1 MSDLLRSYRSLPT
14 GQKVVVGGLVLV
26 AAVVVLVNVPGI
38 LSALAVAGLVLLA
51 IAVLLAVVGVC
62 ALPFA
67 GIGLAFYGLG
77 KALRPNPPQAAG
89 PPPRPA
95 ARRPLESPSELP
107 SEIAAQVAR
116 VRDRAAAL
124 RSPDQVAFLSVEDQQ
139 HIDRTLNEYLP
150 NCLATFQ
157 ALPMGSAD
165 WPAEPGGETAGQLVT
180 RQLRLLEESL
190 ERIGKT
196 VFQAG
201 AAQLVAQQRF
211 LEERLRP
218 DPRGDLDL

>member
-14 GQKVVVGGLVLV
+14 GQRVVVGGLVLV
-26 AAVVVLVNVPGI
+26 AAVVVLVNIPGV

-51 IAVLLAVVGVC
+51 IVAIVAVVGIC
-62 ALPFA
+62 SLPFV
-67 GIGLAFYGLG
+67 GVGLAIYGLV
-77 KALRPNPPQAAG
+77 KVLRPD
-89 PPPRPA
+89 PRPA
-95 ARRPLESPSELP
+95 ALVPPPAARSPLPSPGELP
-107 SEIAAQVAR
+107 AEIAAEVAR

-124 RSPDQVAFLSVEDQQ
+124 RSPAQSAFLSVEDQQ

-150 NCLATFQ
+150 NCLATYQ
-157 ALPMGSAD
+157 ALPEGSAD
-165 WPAEPGGETAGQLVT
+165 WPAEPGGETASQLVI
-180 RQLRLLEESL
+180 RQLRLLGESL

-211 LEERLRP
+211 LEERFRP
-218 DPRGDLDL
+218 DPPGELDL